1 MKGYFQNSSGFVQ
14 LCLLIAVSFGCLC
27 FALFIGE
34 VYVRLFSYNL
44 RSILV
49 IQNSLPICLTA
60 LIMEYLISGQPL
72 VKAFALYHFKVR
84 FILLGILILVV
95 SLPLMEAVSQWNQSL
110 HLPSQWERLEQ
121 WMRKNEDQ
129 VTQFTNQLLEVST
142 WKGFLI
148 NIFQIAILTGICE
161 ELLFRGV
168 LQKIFIRWTGNI
180 HLGIWITALVFSA
193 VHIQFFG
200 FFPRTLIGALLGYLF
215 VWTGSLWVPVLV
227 HTANNLLAVVFTPTE
242 FNKDWPFVHA
252 IDKAENP
259 AWLVIVSLF
268 LACIG
273 LFVLYRMRKP
283 HFG

>member
-72 VKAFALYHFKVR
+72 VKAFALDHFKVR

-273 LFVLYRMRKP
+273 LFVLYRMCKP